1 MKGALCIY
9 QCYARKGWGPRAY
22 VGHLTSIAFP
32 TLGNLTKNLGPRV
45 GWACSL
51 FCVEEWDQVTSSH
64 VNKNLP
70 KAEAPTEIL
79 LEAHKKWKGIAENS
93 GLAIA
98 KEALLPPEDR
108 LWLKDLED
116 VECNCERGQRR
127 QQPNAE
133 NVKPI

>member
-1 MKGALCIY
+1 MHVSILSSRGV
-9 QCYARKGWGPRAY
+9 GTRAY
-22 VGHLTSIAFP
+22 VGHLTSNYFP
-32 TLGNLTKNLGPRV
+32 HLREGGDV
-45 GWACSL
+45 CFFW
-51 FCVEEWDQVTSSH
+51 VEEWDQVTSSH
-64 VNKNLP
+64 VNNGKNLP
-70 KAEAPTEIL
+70 KAKPPSEIL

>member
-1 MKGALCIY
+1 M
-9 QCYARKGWGPRAY
+9 
-22 VGHLTSIAFP
+22 
-32 TLGNLTKNLGPRV
+32 
-45 GWACSL
+45 
-51 FCVEEWDQVTSSH
+51 EEWDQVTSSH

-70 KAEAPTEIL
+70 KAKAPTEIL
-79 LEAHKKWKGIAENS
+79 HKKWKGIPENS

-116 VECNCERGQRR
+116 VECNRERGQRR
-127 QQPNAE
+127 QQPNGE